1 MSSSS
6 APARRNVAL
15 ELIMLFGVVSALGDV
30 TYETG
35 RSVGGPYLA
44 YLGAGALVVGVVS
57 GLGEFLGYALRL
69 ASGYVA
75 DRTRAY
81 WASTF
86 VGYGLIFAIPL
97 LGFAGRWEIAAVLLL
112 LERIGKAVRSPARD
126 VLLSHA
132 TQQMGRGWGFAIHEF
147 LDQTGAVA
155 GPLVFAL
162 AFGAQNSYRDGFGI
176 LWLPAVAMMI
186 VLVVARLRV
195 PDPQRLETDANQPA
209 AEATGKGAGGL
220 SQVFWLYALFTFFAV
235 GGFANFQV
243 ISYHLTL
250 RQVVPVV
257 QIPVLYAV
265 AMAVD
270 AVAAL
275 IIGKTYD
282 KLGLVSLI
290 ATPLAT
296 LPIAFLAFTQDV
308 TLVVVSVVL
317 WGVVMGIHET
327 IMRAAIADLVP
338 AARRGFAYGIFNT
351 AYGAAWFVAG
361 VAMGA
366 LYDVSLA
373 ALVAFAVAM
382 EVAALGAWVVLRRAV
397 AATL

>member
-1 MSSSS
+1 
-6 APARRNVAL
+6 
-15 ELIMLFGVVSALGDV
+15 MLFGVVSALGDV

-35 RSVGGPYLA
+35 RSVGGAYLA

-81 WASTF
+81 WVSTF

-97 LGFAGRWEIAAVLLL
+97 LGLAGRWEIAAGLLL

-162 AFGAQNSYRDGFGI
+162 AFGARNSYRDGFGI
-176 LWLPAVAMMI
+176 LWLPAAAMMI
-186 VLVVARLRV
+186 ALVVARMRV
-195 PDPQRLETDANQPA
+195 PDPRNLEVEANPPA
-209 AEATGKGAGGL
+209 AEPAGKGAGGL
-220 SQVFWLYALFTFFAV
+220 SRVFWLYALFTFFAV

-250 RQVVPVV
+250 RQVVPAV

-282 KLGLVSLI
+282 KVGLVSLI

-366 LYDVSLA
+366 LYDISLA
-373 ALVAFAVAM
+373 ALAAFAVAM
-382 EVAALGAWVVLRRAV
+382 EIAALAAWVVLRRALATTGR
-397 AATL
+397 AAPA